1 MDILCNYSGVTGKD
15 VILVFDAYRVQGN
28 AGSVEKYLNIFVVYT
43 KEAQTA
49 DAFIEKTTYE
59 AKGAARIRVATSD
72 GPEQAIV
79 LGNRA
84 LRVSA
89 REFWREVTG
98 VQGSIAQFLERNNR
112 IHATPALETA
122 YKQAWRQKKQ
132 QETGEKSS

>member
-1 MDILCNYSGVTGKD
+1 MDILCNYSGMTGKD

-28 AGSVEKYLNIFVVYT
+28 PGSVEKYANIFVVYT

-49 DAFIEKTTYE
+49 DAYIEKTTYE
-59 AKGAARIRVATSD
+59 AKGQARIRVATSD

-79 LGNRA
+79 LGNQA

-89 REFWREVTG
+89 REFEREVEG
-98 VQGSIAQFLERNNR
+98 VQGSIAAFLEKNNR
-112 IHATPALETA
+112 VHATPALETA

-132 QETGEKSS
+132 EEAAT